1 MPWTAHSPHPANC
14 AHCVADTPGADSCP
28 AGWTGV
34 DCGACASRDVCPDK
48 TTPNGA
54 TVKAKGC
61 TNACLVPTQE
71 ELTAPAPVPGWE
83 RGKAFSCR
91 CGGDARTDPFCKYQ
105 PDTSFH
111 FHITSEDTGD
121 AYGHLPTRGHQS
133 HKNLD
138 ASNTGDA
145 GTLRIRV
152 KEYAGI
158 PDMSGADDPGW
169 KYAYAFAPVWD
180 ANFTGC
186 TWKVSTCLEPF
197 PATQDCVIY
206 ECPSGTVECPP
217 GDLPECP
224 GRNLMGCG
232 SGPNSSSRYWQHP
245 CNPLVTPQDRG
256 ITFWCGLNAST
267 SGDRGGR
274 DSSFEQALL
283 GADPTAASSDTS
295 GYLCYWT
302 QPGVIPSFA
311 VTCNVG
317 NCLYDDIEDDAAAM
331 CPDASFTPPEFWTG
345 DLVTKIAMFAIAVGL
360 VALAT
365 AYVKM
370 ENKALYSLDPRDTDA
385 FERVIAAASMP
396 RPLNQHPPH
405 HVRTVSMVVGRGGGG
420 TRGRNHAGHARDSTL
435 ESMPEEVTEMP
446 ETETTGGTRA
456 TTISWESVHVYATMV
471 TPSRPGGVTRR
482 ILRGVSGYAGPAP
495 HRRASSGST
504 EDDRSNTSSTS
515 TSTSNDDGITAGL
528 FAILGPSGA
537 GKSTLLDF
545 LAGRT
550 PRGQVAHGAV
560 RLDGVVASSR
570 SVRHASGYVQQTD
583 VLPGTSTVWEHLMFN
598 AMLRLPL
605 DTTRDEM
612 YRTVVGWMRE
622 LGLVKVATSLI
633 GDEFTRG
640 LSGGEKR
647 RVSIATELLT
657 SPGIMFLDEPT
668 TGLDST
674 NAAKVVDILSGLSR
688 TGVTVLLSIHQP
700 RPDIFRLLDRVMVL
714 SGQGAVVYS
723 GPSDRAEGHFA
734 SMSYAAAPDKTL
746 HIADFMLDTVL
757 RASDEDVRRMIDDY
771 KGSDILRGDETHVA
785 GLIRAAEER
794 VGPRRGV
801 EMGRRGGGGGSNGG
815 SRNTHTRERY
825 HAPFWRQMRLLCG
838 RLLRNMYRHPFLLTV
853 HFTAAFVVALGVG
866 AVFWQVGSNQGG
878 IQNRLGSLFFVL
890 LYLTLMSLSSLPV
903 WREDRLLFLRERA
916 NGVYGVNAYFASMM
930 LFDLLPM
937 RVLPPFFFG
946 LMTYQMVGL
955 NEGNEYCL
963 AWFVGTL
970 IATNVCASC
979 MCMAIGAA
987 ARSVAVA
994 NAVASLC
1001 FLCAILFG
1009 GFLLNK
1015 DQIPH
1020 YASWVNNLSFVNYGY
1035 EALVA
1040 NEFADNPRTF
1050 TLTAGWNSSTLPN
1063 EVPVPGEKVLSTFG
1077 FKAGR
1082 VARDL
1087 SLVCAQAAGFAALSY
1102 ALLTAQPG
1110 GGPLTTF
1117 ADYLGARKVRRQR
1130 LHSGRRS
1137 RTVNGDSAMDGVGP
1151 EPVALGAD
1159 GLPVT
1164 PHGVRG
1170 FTSPFF
1176 GNIGDANGTPENET
1190 SLLLSPEFKDG
1201 EYRDTDSESDSEYEP
1216 IGVSSAGPVAITGSH
1231 RRRLSRETQEMND
1244 VDGMLIGTPEDDG
1257 LLHDIDE
1264 ERTVRCGVGFAS
1276 LSQLNL
1282 LQLEID
1288 AERLERAGPHSP
1300 TGHPGGSANDDG
1312 EGGGGHDEFARAATA
1327 CHVLTWQ
1334 GITCHLAAKKGGRRI
1349 LQSVSGVAGPVARFF
1364 PNDASPHSPHDLNS
1378 SAHRRSRLAPP
1389 SSHLMPNLH
1398 QVTHVTQ
1405 ARADLFAILGP
1416 SGAGKTTLIDILAGR
1431 PSVGHRVGGE
1441 LRVNGRVMTSGEMR
1455 SVSGYVTQ
1463 DDVLPGTSTVWEHLM
1478 FHGALRLP
1486 GNVDRARLKAVIWQ
1500 TMQDLGISKIAH
1512 SFIGDEFTRGL
1523 SGGEKR
1529 RVSIATELLTSP
1541 GIMFLDEP
1549 TTGLDSTNAAK
1560 VVDILSGLG
1569 SIGVTVVLSIHQPR
1583 PDIFRLLDRVLVMSS
1598 VGGVIYSGPS
1608 AAAEAH
1614 FASME
1619 YVPNKPEDV
1628 NAADFML
1635 DTVLRASDADVARMM
1650 EDYLDSPAAHQTR
1663 EAVEAL
1669 AARERDEGRGARGE
1683 RRRRR
1688 RGSNDQNGASND
1700 DGNDALLSRTERGEG
1715 GSQGGG
1721 VAGSG
1726 RSSRSSS
1733 ASSLARNSG
1742 DSDRM
1747 NVPAAGLRVKEKYR
1761 AGYWRQVAMLWR
1773 RMSRNVRRHPFLILL
1788 HFVATFMA
1796 AVSIGA
1802 VFFDAGR
1809 DTGGIQNRMGGLFF
1823 VLLYLSL
1830 MSLSSLPVWREDRLL
1845 FLRERA
1851 SGAYGT
1857 DAYFTSMVCFDIFI
1871 LRVLP
1876 PVFFT
1881 LITYPMVGLH
1891 AGGVEDPMA
1900 TVWCL
1905 VWFTVVVVLTNVCA
1919 SALCMAIG
1927 IVTPSNAV
1935 ANVCGLLVL
1944 LVSVLSGGFLLNRQ
1958 GDTATS
1964 TNPVVGWLTSL
1975 SFVNY
1980 AYEALLINEFLDA
1993 GTFHFTPKFY
2003 DSSGKSQ
2010 GGVSVEVTGKEVLQF
2025 FSFGDTRE
2033 TMVGDLS
2040 SLCLLAGT
2048 YLVLAYVLLKWSVR
2062 RSGVSD

>member
-1 MPWTAHSPHPANC
+1 MNSPHPANC
-14 AHCVADTPGADSCP
+14 AHCVADAPGAESCP
-28 AGWTGV
+28 AGWTGI

-48 TTPNGA
+48 TAADGR
-54 TVKAKGC
+54 VIKAKGC
-61 TNACLVPTQE
+61 TNACLVPTEE
-71 ELTAPAPVPGWE
+71 ELTTPPPVDGWE
-83 RGKAFSCR
+83 AGKAFSCR
-91 CGGDARTDPFCKYQ
+91 CGGDARTDPFCAYQ
-105 PDTSFH
+105 LDTSFH
-111 FHITSEDTGD
+111 FHVTREEDAEARSSSRAGD
-121 AYGHLPTRGHQS
+121 VARGEAPVPLGS
-133 HKNLD
+133 NV
-138 ASNTGDA
+138 ASAAD
-145 GTLRIRV
+145 GTLRIHVR
-152 KEYAGI
+152 EYAGI
-158 PDMSGADDPGW
+158 PDTDYRPEW

-186 TWKVSTCLEPF
+186 TWKISECMDPL
-197 PATQDCVIY
+197 PASRDCVIY
-206 ECPSGTVECPP
+206 ECPAGVVACPP
-217 GDLPECP
+217 DDVPECP

-232 SGPNSSSRYWQHP
+232 AGPNSTSRYWQHP

-256 ITFWCGLNAST
+256 ITFWCALNAST
-267 SGDRGGR
+267 AREGVSASTGERSVS
-274 DSSFEQALL
+274 DS
-283 GADPTAASSDTS
+283 PSDKDG

-311 VTCNVG
+311 VTCHVG

-345 DLVTKIAMFAIAVGL
+345 DFVTKIAMFGL
-360 VALAT
+360 ALSLVCLAT
-365 AYVKM
+365 LYVKV
-370 ENKALYSLDPRDTDA
+370 ENKALYSLEPHTDA
-385 FERVIAAASMP
+385 FERMIAAASMP
-396 RPLNQHPPH
+396 RPLDQHPPH
-405 HVRTVSMVVGRGGGG
+405 HVRTVSMVIGTRRRRRGG
-420 TRGRNHAGHARDSTL
+420 RRRHARGSTL
-435 ESMPEEVTEMP
+435 ESMPEEDAAAVTEDDNDDDDDA
-446 ETETTGGTRA
+446 RA
-456 TTISWESVHVYATMV
+456 TTISWESVNVYAARV
-471 TPSRPGGVTRR
+471 TPSRPSGVMKR
-482 ILRGVSGYAGPAP
+482 ILRNVSGYAGPTQKTL
-495 HRRASSGST
+495 S
-504 EDDRSNTSSTS
+504 DDD
-515 TSTSNDDGITAGL
+515 DDGTERADEEKADTTPVTPVSSDADSYDDAASGL

-550 PRGQVAHGAV
+550 PRGQVAHGTV
-560 RLDGVVASSR
+560 RLDGEVATAR
-570 SVRHASGYVQQTD
+570 EVRHASGYVQQTD

-598 AMLRLPL
+598 AALRLPP
-605 DTTRDEM
+605 DTARSET
-612 YRTVVGWMRE
+612 YRVVAGWMRE
-622 LGLVKVATSLI
+622 LGLVKVAESLI

-688 TGVTVLLSIHQP
+688 AGVTVLLSIHQP
-700 RPDIFRLLDRVMVL
+700 RPDIFRLLDRVLVL
-714 SGQGAVVYS
+714 SGQGAVVYG
-723 GPSDRAEGHFA
+723 GPSNRAEAHFA
-734 SMSYAAAPDKTL
+734 AMPYAAVPDRTL

-771 KGSDILRGDETHVA
+771 GRSDILRDDEERVA
-785 GLIRAAEER
+785 SLIRAAEER
-794 VGPRRGV
+794 TGEAGRGV
-801 EMGRRGGGGGSNGG
+801 AMGSRSAGGGRRGSGDGDARKS
-815 SRNTHTRERY
+815 RERY

-878 IQNRLGSLFFVL
+878 IQNRMGSLFFVL

-916 NGVYGVNAYFASMM
+916 NGVYGVNAYFASML

-955 NEGNEYCL
+955 NEGTEYCL
-963 AWFVGTL
+963 AWFVATL

-979 MCMAIGAA
+979 MCMAVGAA
-987 ARSVAVA
+987 ARSVAAA
-994 NAVASLC
+994 NVIASLC
-1001 FLCAILFG
+1001 FLAAILFG

-1015 DQIPH
+1015 DQIPA
-1020 YASWVNNLSFVNYGY
+1020 YASWVNNLSFINYGY

-1050 TLTAGWNSSTLPN
+1050 TLTSGWNSSTLPN

-1077 FKAGR
+1077 FRAGR

-1087 SLVCAQAAGFAALSY
+1087 CLVCAQAAGFAALSY
-1102 ALLTAQPG
+1102 ALLTSTG
-1110 GGPLTTF
+1110 GGPWTAL
-1117 ADYLGARKVRRQR
+1117 ADYVGNRKVRQR
-1130 LHSGRRS
+1130 LESRRRGSG
-1137 RTVNGDSAMDGVGP
+1137 AAAAAAAPP
-1151 EPVALGAD
+1151 EEVALGED

-1164 PHGVRG
+1164 PARGVAG
-1170 FTSPFF
+1170 VFSFSF
-1176 GNIGDANGTPENET
+1176 GGGGGGGGGGLAENEE
-1190 SLLLSPEFKDG
+1190 SLLLSPEFKEG
-1201 EYRDTDSESDSEYEP
+1201 EYDDDNDDDV
-1216 IGVSSAGPVAITGSH
+1216 GAGPVAITGDH
-1231 RRRLSRETQEMND
+1231 RRRLSREMND
-1244 VDGMLIGTPEDDG
+1244 VDDMLSLIGTPEDDG
-1257 LLHDIDE
+1257 FLHDIDE
-1264 ERTVRCGVGFAS
+1264 ERTVRCGTGFAS

-1288 AERLERAGPHSP
+1288 AERAERSHGGPNSP
-1300 TGHPGGSANDDG
+1300 TGRGGQAAAND
-1312 EGGGGHDEFARAATA
+1312 GGLDDRQPTA

-1349 LQSVSGVAGPVARFF
+1349 LRGVSGIAGPVSRFF
-1364 PNDASPHSPHDLNS
+1364 PPAEVETY
-1378 SAHRRSRLAPP
+1378 RRSRLAPQTQHY
-1389 SSHLMPNLH
+1389 SHLMPNLH
-1398 QVTHVTQ
+1398 HAHVTH
-1405 ARADLFAILGP
+1405 ASADLFAILGP

-1431 PSVGHRVGGE
+1431 PSVGHEVAGE
-1441 LRVNGRVMTSGEMR
+1441 LRVNGRAMTSAEMR

-1463 DDVLPGTSTVWEHLM
+1463 DDVLPGTSTVWEHLT

-1486 GNVDRARLKAVIWQ
+1486 GNVERARLKAVIWQ

-1560 VVDILSGLG
+1560 VVDILSGL
-1569 SIGVTVVLSIHQPR
+1569 SRAGVTVLLSIHQPR

-1598 VGGVIYSGPS
+1598 TGGVIYSGPS
-1608 AAAEAH
+1608 ATAESH

-1619 YVPNKPEDV
+1619 YVPRKPEDV
-1628 NAADFML
+1628 NVADFML
-1635 DTVLRASDADVARMM
+1635 DTVLRASDEDVARMM
-1650 EDYLDSPAAHQTR
+1650 EDYLDSLAAHQTID
-1663 EAVEAL
+1663 AIEAL
-1669 AARERDEGRGARGE
+1669 KARERDEGRGARGE
-1683 RRRRR
+1683 RRRRGR
-1688 RGSNDQNGASND
+1688 AGEDEDAGEAAVVD
-1700 DGNDALLSRTERGEG
+1700 PAGDALLSRTERGEG
-1715 GSQGGG
+1715 GSSGNANGGIG
-1721 VAGSG
+1721 YS
-1726 RSSRSSS
+1726 RSSSRSSS
-1733 ASSLARNSG
+1733 ASSLARASG
-1742 DSDRM
+1742 DLDRM
-1747 NVPAAGLRVKEKYR
+1747 ADIPAAGLRVKEKFR
-1761 AGYWRQVAMLWR
+1761 ASYWRQVAMLWQ

-1788 HFVATFMA
+1788 HFVATGAA

-1809 DTGGIQNRMGGLFF
+1809 DTGGIQNRMGSLFF
-1823 VLLYLSL
+1823 VLLYLTL

-1881 LITYPMVGLH
+1881 VITYPMVGLH
-1891 AGGVEDPMA
+1891 HSSEDPMV
-1900 TVWCL
+1900 TIWCL
-1905 VWFTVVVVLTNVCA
+1905 VWFTVVVVLTNVAA

-1944 LVSVLSGGFLLNRQ
+1944 LVSVLCGGFLLNRQ

-1980 AYEALLINEFLDA
+1980 AYEALLINEFLGA

-2010 GGVSVEVTGKEVLQF
+2010 TGVSVDVTGREVLQF
-2025 FSFGDTRE
+2025 FSFGDNRE

-2040 SLCLLAGT
+2040 SLCALALA
-2048 YLVLAYVLLKWSVR
+2048 YLTLAYVLLKASVR